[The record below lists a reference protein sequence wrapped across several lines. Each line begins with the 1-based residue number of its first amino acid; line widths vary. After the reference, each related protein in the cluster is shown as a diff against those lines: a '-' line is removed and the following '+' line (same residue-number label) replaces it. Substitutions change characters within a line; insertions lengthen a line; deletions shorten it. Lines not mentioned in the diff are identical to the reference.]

1 MKSTYNNYIKESTL
15 VKDGKE
21 QVRKAMDEFLEIDNE
36 YNFSDLDEDDDA
48 EDESKD
54 KFPELE
60 IPRNYSF
67 RHFYNVYNY
76 LSS

>member
-1 MKSTYNNYIKESTL
+1 

>member
-1 MKSTYNNYIKESTL
+1 
-15 VKDGKE
+15 VDDGKA

-36 YNFSDLDEDDDA
+36 YNFSDLDEED
-48 EDESKD
+48 ENDESKGQ
-54 KFPELE
+54 FPEIE

-76 LSS
+76 LSA